1 MNFDVIIVEGLLTL
15 YKEELLAKLD
25 LKIFLETDDDVRLS
39 RRGFKLFRVVYQDNV
54 LQGID
59 IQKVLTQY
67 SSFIRPGY
75 INFVYPVRHLLFYTF
90 LE

>member
-39 RRGFKLFRVVYQDNV
+39 RRGFKLFRVVY
-54 LQGID
+54 
-59 IQKVLTQY
+59 
-67 SSFIRPGY
+67 
-75 INFVYPVRHLLFYTF
+75 
-90 LE
+90 